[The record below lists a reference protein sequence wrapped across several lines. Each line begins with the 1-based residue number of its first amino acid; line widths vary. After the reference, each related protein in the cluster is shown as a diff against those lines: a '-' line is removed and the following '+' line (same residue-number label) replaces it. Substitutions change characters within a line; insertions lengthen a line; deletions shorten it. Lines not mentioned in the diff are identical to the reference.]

1 MAGPARLP
9 QQIKSFNVFYSIKS
23 WCDFVFWR
31 LMLKR
36 LSPSIIFILF
46 IGALFS
52 FTNKA
57 PQKPVIRTIVV
68 DAGHGGYDIGAR
80 GLFSTEADVSL
91 AIAMK
96 LGKRLET
103 EFPECKIVYTRKST
117 ALPGNLNDLNAANH
131 LRAELANEAKGD
143 LFISIHCNSAGL
155 RAGGWNAK
163 RIIGYKTHKVVTG
176 KGKKKKTRTVKTPI
190 TETYYVKNEVAGTET
205 FIWAA
210 DRSSIK
216 SGYINV
222 EEARS
227 GTDSVAEAASDSTI
241 IMPDMNSPE
250 FRIRSQLYE
259 KRYFTKSLMLAGFV
273 EEELVKTGR
282 SSRGVKQRN
291 DKGIWVLQATGMPS
305 ILVETGF
312 ISNEE
317 EEILINSEQG
327 QEDIVQS
334 IVSALKRYRDALT
347 KS

>member
-1 MAGPARLP
+1 MSKKLLPAVAFIATL
-9 QQIKSFNVFYSIKS
+9 SI
-23 WCDFVFWR
+23 
-31 LMLKR
+31 
-36 LSPSIIFILF
+36 
-46 IGALFS
+46 LFS
-52 FTNKA
+52 FTNKWM
-57 PQKPVIRTIVV
+57 QKPVIRTIIV
-68 DAGHGGYDIGAR
+68 DAGHGGYDVGAK

-103 EFPECKIVYTRKST
+103 EFPECKIVYTRTNK

-131 LRAELANEAKGD
+131 LRAEMANEAKGD

-163 RIIGYKTHKVVTG
+163 RTVGYKTRKVTTG

-190 TETYYVKNEVAGTET
+190 TQSYYVKNHVAGTET

-210 DRSSIK
+210 DRSGIK
-216 SGYINV
+216 SGFISL
-222 EEARS
+222 ED
-227 GTDSVAEAASDSTI
+227 GAESDSTGEGASENNVV
-241 IMPDMNSPE
+241 MPDMNSPE

-259 KRYFTKSLMLAGFV
+259 KKYFTKSLMLAGFV
-273 EEELVKTGR
+273 EEELVKSGR
-282 SSRGVKQRN
+282 NSRGVKQRN

-312 ISNEE
+312 ITNEE
-317 EEILINSEQG
+317 EEILINSEKG

-334 IVSALKRYRDALT
+334 IVNALKRYREAIT
-347 KS
+347 K

>member
-1 MAGPARLP
+1 
-9 QQIKSFNVFYSIKS
+9 
-23 WCDFVFWR
+23 
-31 LMLKR
+31 MLKKTFPFFAF
-36 LSPSIIFILF
+36 LISLTV
-46 IGALFS
+46 LFS
-52 FTNKA
+52 FSDKWM
-57 PQKPVIRTIVV
+57 QKPVIRTIVV
-68 DAGHGGYDIGAR
+68 DAGHGGYDVGAK

-103 EFPECKIVYTRKST
+103 EFPECKIVYTRTDK

-131 LRAELANEAKGD
+131 LRAEMANEAKGD

-163 RIIGYKTHKVVTG
+163 RTIGYKSKKVTTG

-190 TETYYVKNEVAGTET
+190 TETYYAKNMVTGTET

-210 DRSSIK
+210 DRSGIK

-222 EEARS
+222 EEP
-227 GTDSVAEAASDSTI
+227 GNTNDSVAEAATDSNI

-259 KRYFTKSLMLAGFV
+259 KKYFTKSLMLAGFV

-312 ISNEE
+312 ITNEE

-327 QEDIVQS
+327 QEDMVQS
-334 IVSALKRYRDALT
+334 IVNALKRYREAIT
-347 KS
+347 RS

>member
-1 MAGPARLP
+1 
-9 QQIKSFNVFYSIKS
+9 
-23 WCDFVFWR
+23 
-31 LMLKR
+31 MLNKTFAF
-36 LSPSIIFILF
+36 LALIITLT
-46 IGALFS
+46 AVFS
-52 FTNKA
+52 FSDKGM
-57 PQKPVIRTIVV
+57 QKPVIRTIVV
-68 DAGHGGYDIGAR
+68 DAGHGGYDIGAK

-91 AIAMK
+91 GIAMK

-103 EFPECKIVYTRKST
+103 EFPECNIVYTRTDK

-131 LRAELANEAKGD
+131 LRAEMANEAKGD

-163 RIIGYKTHKVVTG
+163 RIVGYHTKKVTTG

-190 TETYYVKNEVAGTET
+190 TETYYVKNLVAGTET

-210 DRSSIK
+210 DRSGIK
-216 SGYINV
+216 SNYINV
-222 EEARS
+222 EEP
-227 GTDSVAEAASDSTI
+227 GKTGDSVAEAATDSNI
-241 IMPDMNSPE
+241 VMPDMNSPE

-259 KRYFTKSLMLAGFV
+259 KKYFTKSLMLAGFV
-273 EEELVKTGR
+273 EDELVKTGR

-312 ISNEE
+312 ITNEE
-317 EEILINSEQG
+317 EEILINSDQG

-334 IVSALKRYRDALT
+334 IVSALKRYREAIT

>member
-1 MAGPARLP
+1 MFKKILP
-9 QQIKSFNVFYSIKS
+9 ILVFALSLAALSSFSKKGVQ
-23 WCDFVFWR
+23 R
-31 LMLKR
+31 
-36 LSPSIIFILF
+36 
-46 IGALFS
+46 
-52 FTNKA
+52 
-57 PQKPVIRTIVV
+57 PVIRTIVV
-68 DAGHGGYDIGAR
+68 DAGHGGYDVGAK

-103 EFPECKIVYTRKST
+103 EFPECKIVYTRTNKE
-117 ALPGNLNDLNAANH
+117 LPGNLDDLNAANH
-131 LRAELANEAKGD
+131 LRAEMANEAKGD

-163 RIIGYKTHKVVTG
+163 RIVGYNTKKVVVG
-176 KGKKKKTRTVKTPI
+176 KGKKKRTRIVKTPI
-190 TETYYVKNEVAGTET
+190 METYYVKNEVAGTET

-216 SGYINV
+216 SGFINP
-222 EEARS
+222 EEPTAT
-227 GTDSVAEAASDSTI
+227 TDSSAEAATDNNI

-259 KRYFTKSLMLAGFV
+259 KKYFTKSLMLAGFV
-273 EEELVKTGR
+273 EEELVNAGR

-317 EEILINSEQG
+317 EEVLINSEQG
-327 QEDIVQS
+327 QEDLVQS
-334 IVSALKRYRDALT
+334 IVKALKRYKEAISSR
-347 KS
+347 S